1 MRAVVFGPSHVSW
14 ADANFCVGAG
24 FYSMGGKTGARV
36 SLSFSFH
43 APLS

>member
-1 MRAVVFGPSHVSW
+1 MTAVAFGPSHVSW
-14 ADANFCVGAG
+14 ADATFCLRER